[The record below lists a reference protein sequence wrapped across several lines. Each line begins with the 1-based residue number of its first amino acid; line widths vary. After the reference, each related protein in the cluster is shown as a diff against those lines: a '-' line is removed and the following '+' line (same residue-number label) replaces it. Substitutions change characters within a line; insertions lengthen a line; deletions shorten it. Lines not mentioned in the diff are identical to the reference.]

1 MKWQGGFLILQE
13 ETYCMRSHRI
23 VFICLLFVSLLWS
36 NTPLKAQQVD
46 SVARMTTDSLVKY
59 YSDSG
64 SNVGGDTAVSS
75 LLLKLEQLDQTLN
88 KANSLL
94 KRGFD
99 TTSINEELPYYEDL
113 SRLVL
118 DNLTNDH
125 NRYNLRNLYAT
136 RVLLVQM
143 RRKVKTWQTDLIRY
157 SKVVASTSMEIRNVA
172 QDSVLKSMPS
182 DSTLL
187 NLYFHQ
193 INEVSKKWTKADTMQ
208 RKAIRKIGILQN
220 RVAKL
225 YFEINDLTDEVAYRI
240 SSYNNLIFAKE
251 EPPLWE
257 ASFQDYPVSFAA
269 AFWPSFDRV
278 LYLLNF
284 YYGLT
289 WDARFLNFFI
299 AVGFFIWIL
308 ILRRYVS
315 KNGDENV
322 FSPLQFIGKQAFLSA
337 LLLYFTIGPF
347 LYLTPPAIYVEL
359 LWLGMILMVTILMWD
374 RFPQVFRK
382 YWIGV
387 ILLFILFGMDN
398 LLDQTSL
405 EERWALAILN
415 MAAIWLG
422 WKLTVASKASKTNL
436 PRFTIEMVHL
446 FWIVNAL
453 ALFLNIIGRFTI
465 AKFLSNSSV
474 LGFALFMSLFVL
486 VEVVLEAL
494 YLQMETQKN
503 IRMVPMVD
511 MGEVKEKFKGVLTI
525 GAVVLWAMAIAW
537 SLNVYNPIL
546 EWLDES
552 LAKERTVGSFV
563 FTWSSI
569 LIFMLVLVVSFLLA
583 RLLTFTFG
591 GDSSQFAG
599 NRKSKAGSWILLI
612 RLVILIGGFLL
623 AIGAAGIPTD
633 KLAIVIGALGV
644 GIGFGL
650 QNVVNNLVS
659 GVILAFEKPM
669 QTGDVIELG
678 TRIGTVKEIGIR
690 SSKITTYDGSVIIV
704 PNGDFISQQLIN
716 WTHSNSYRRIELIVG
731 VAYGTDLEK
740 AQSLI
745 NKVLNETEGV
755 MNHPPSAVLVHDFS
769 DSAVLFRILFW
780 TNNYDSWTSLKSN
793 VLRSVY
799 NEFAANAIT
808 IPFPQRDIYIRSM
821 PNGGVANS

>member
-1 MKWQGGFLILQE
+1 
-13 ETYCMRSHRI
+13 MRRNRI
-23 VFICLLFVSLLWS
+23 AIICLLFTGLFWPDLQ
-36 NTPLKAQQVD
+36 LKAQQSD
-46 SVARMTTDSLVKY
+46 SIPRVTTDSLVMY
-59 YSDSG
+59 YNDSA
-64 SNVGGDTAVSS
+64 NTVGGDTAVSS

-99 TTSINEELPYYEDL
+99 TSSINEELPYYEDL
-113 SRLVL
+113 SKLVF

-125 NRYNLRNLYAT
+125 SRYNLRNLYAT

-143 RRKVKTWQTDLIRY
+143 RRKVKAWQTDLIRY
-157 SKVVASTSMEIRNVA
+157 SKVVASTSMEIRNMA

-193 INEVSKKWTKADTMQ
+193 ISEVAKKWSKADTMQ
-208 RKAIRKIGILQN
+208 RQAIRKIGILQN
-220 RVAKL
+220 RVARL

-240 SSYNNLIFAKE
+240 SSYNKLIFDKE
-251 EPPLWE
+251 EPPLLE
-257 ASFQDYPVSFAA
+257 ASLKDYPNSFMA

-278 LYLLNF
+278 VYLLSF

-299 AVGFFIWIL
+299 ALGFFVWVI

-315 KNGDENV
+315 KNDNTTV
-322 FSPLQFIGKQAFLSA
+322 LSPLQFIGKKALLSA
-337 LLLYFTIGPF
+337 ILLYFTIGPF

-359 LWLGMILMVTILMWD
+359 LWLGMILVVTLLMWD
-374 RFPQVFRK
+374 RFPQAFRK
-382 YWIGV
+382 YWIG
-387 ILLFILFGMDN
+387 IIILFILFGMDN

-405 EERWALAILN
+405 EERWSLAILN
-415 MAAIWLG
+415 IVAIWLG
-422 WKLTVASKASKTNL
+422 WKLVSVIRTSKAQL
-436 PRFTIEMVHL
+436 PRFTFELAHL

-453 ALFLNIIGRFTI
+453 ALFLNILGRFTI

-474 LGFALFMSLFVL
+474 LGFALFMSLQVL

-494 YLQMETQKN
+494 YLQMETQKHM
-503 IRMVPMVD
+503 RLVPLVD
-511 MGEVKEKFKGVLTI
+511 LGEVKEKFKGVLTF
-525 GAVVLWAMAIAW
+525 GAIILWAMAIAW
-537 SLNVYNPIL
+537 SLNIYNPIL
-546 EWLDES
+546 EWLDET
-552 LAKERTVGSFV
+552 LAKERSVGSFA
-563 FTWSSI
+563 FTLQSV
-569 LIFMLVLVVSFLLA
+569 LIFVVVLAISFLLA

-591 GDSSQFAG
+591 ADSSQFAG
-599 NRKSKAGSWILLI
+599 NRKSKAGSWILLL
-612 RLVILIGGFLL
+612 RLVVLIGGFLL

-633 KLAIVIGALGV
+633 KLAIIIGALGV

-740 AQSLI
+740 AQQLI
-745 NKVLNETEGV
+745 DKVLKETEGV
-755 MNHPPSAVLVHDFS
+755 MNHPPSSILVHDFA
-769 DSAVLFRILFW
+769 DSAVQFRILFW

-793 VLRSVY
+793 VLRTVY
-799 NEFAANAIT
+799 KEFADNSIT

-821 PNGGVANS
+821 PGRSDEI

>member
-1 MKWQGGFLILQE
+1 MGLRGFLILQL
-13 ETYCMRSHRI
+13 ETNCMRRNRI
-23 VFICLLFVSLLWS
+23 AFICLLIISLFWPGLQ
-36 NTPLKAQQVD
+36 LKAQQSD
-46 SVARMTTDSLVKY
+46 SVPRVITDSLVIY

-64 SNVGGDTAVSS
+64 NNVGGDTAVSS
-75 LLLKLEQLDQTLN
+75 LLIKLELLDQTLN

-99 TTSINEELPYYEDL
+99 TSSINEELPYYEDL
-113 SRLVL
+113 AKLVF

-143 RRKVKTWQTDLIRY
+143 RRKVKAWQTDLIRY
-157 SKVVASTSMEIRNVA
+157 SKVVASTSMEIRNMA

-193 INEVSKKWTKADTMQ
+193 ISEVAKKWSKADTMQ
-208 RKAIRKIGILQN
+208 RQAIKKIGILQN
-220 RVAKL
+220 RVARL

-240 SSYNNLIFAKE
+240 SSYNKLIFAKE

-257 ASFQDYPVSFAA
+257 AGLKDYPNSFMA
-269 AFWPSFDRV
+269 AFWPSFDRII
-278 LYLLNF
+278 YLLSF

-289 WDARFLNFFI
+289 WEARFLNFFI
-299 AVGFFIWIL
+299 AMGFLVWVV
-308 ILRRYVS
+308 ILRRYVT
-315 KNGDENV
+315 KNENV
-322 FSPLQFIGKQAFLSA
+322 EVLSPLQFIDNRALLSA
-337 LLLYFTIGPF
+337 VLLYFTIGPF

-359 LWLGMILMVTILMWD
+359 LWLGMILIVTILLWK
-374 RFPQVFRK
+374 RFPQAFRK
-382 YWIGV
+382 YWIGII
-387 ILLFILFGMDN
+387 ILFTLFGMDN

-415 MAAIWLG
+415 IAAIWLG
-422 WKLTVASKASKTNL
+422 WKLVFATRAFKSQLPKYTVELA
-436 PRFTIEMVHL
+436 HL
-446 FWIVNAL
+446 FWVINAL
-453 ALFLNIIGRFTI
+453 ALLLNIIGRFTI

-474 LGFALFMSLFVL
+474 LGFALFMSLQVL
-486 VEVVLEAL
+486 VDVVLEAL
-494 YLQMETQKN
+494 YLQMEAQKHMR
-503 IRMVPMVD
+503 IVPFVD
-511 MGEVKEKFKGVLTI
+511 FGEVKAKFKGILTF
-525 GAVVLWAMAIAW
+525 GAIILWAMAIAW
-537 SLNVYNPIL
+537 SLNIYNPIL
-546 EWLDES
+546 EWLDEA
-552 LAKERTVGSFV
+552 LEKERTVGSFV
-563 FTWSSI
+563 FTLASI
-569 LIFMLVLVVSFLLA
+569 LIFIVVLAISFLLA

-591 GDSSQFAG
+591 ADSSQFAG
-599 NRKSKAGSWILLI
+599 NRKSKAGSWILLL
-612 RLVILIGGFLL
+612 RLVVLMGGFLL

-633 KLAIVIGALGV
+633 KLAIIIGALGV

-731 VAYGTDLEK
+731 VSYGTDLEK
-740 AQSLI
+740 AKQLI
-745 NKVLNETEGV
+745 DNVLKETEGV
-755 MNHPPSAVLVHDFS
+755 MSHPPAAILVHDFAE
-769 DSAVLFRILFW
+769 SAVLFRILFW
-780 TNNYDSWTSLKSN
+780 TNNYDSWTTLKSS
-793 VLRSVY
+793 VLSAVY
-799 NEFAANAIT
+799 KEFADNSIT

-821 PNGGVANS
+821 PGRSGEI